1 MYVILVNDDN
11 TLTTTKRQRIMQKS
25 KLVDDLYF
33 LVNPLYNGYNMEN
46 FTVLLEYTLPVSQE
60 LRTEMLDLS
69 AERYKGFLQYVLP
82 VDTELTNESG
92 EIELKLTFLT
102 IDENNTQ
109 RVRKVGN
116 EKILICPT
124 KEWSDIIP
132 DTALSALDQRIL
144 ETDAQI
150 KELREIGEVFE
161 KTKADNLAYNN
172 DTNELQLMSGET
184 PIGDSIE
191 IDTMDDEE
199 IESVVEEALSG
210 GVPVVEF

>member
-116 EKILICPT
+116 EKILISPT

-184 PIGDSIE
+184 PIGDSVE

-199 IESVVEEALSG
+199 IEAVVEEALSG